1 MINKKIILISLIFL
15 ISCGSNGT
23 ERRPSRPRNFVSQ
36 EELKEHPS
44 AQTAYDIIVAA
55 RPAWLQS
62 RGLTITVFLNGVQMG
77 NEEQLNNI
85 PSASLQEL
93 KLLSASEAAM
103 LYGTGAGMGGVIDIK
118 TR

>member
-1 MINKKIILISLIFL
+1 MINNKIILISLIFL
-15 ISCGSNGT
+15 ISCASNGT
-23 ERRPSRPRNFVSQ
+23 ERRPSRPRNFISQ
-36 EELKEHPS
+36 EELKEMAS
-44 AQTAYDIIVAA
+44 AQTASDVIVYA

-62 RGLTITVFLNGVQMG
+62 RGLTISVFLNGVQMG
-77 NEEQLNNI
+77 NEEQLNKI